1 MSAFKKSHPIT
12 GYKWSGR
19 GCELC
24 FMTSKPP
31 PFTVINPTTH
41 DEGRGECNN
50 SISTASIQS
59 MNAAVEISFFFI
71 RPNWSYPF
79 AFFSIPPWL
88 CVCLSES
95 SYKNI
100 NDGHER
106 LRKSIFEFTILLVR
120 VPSIWWPIRFP
131 FFK

>member
-41 DEGRGECNN
+41 DEGRGEYSN

-59 MNAAVEISFFFI
+59 MNVAVEISFFFI

-79 AFFSIPPWL
+79 AFFPYPL
-88 CVCLSES
+88 DFVFAFPCLHI
-95 SYKNI
+95 KI
-100 NDGHER
+100 
-106 LRKSIFEFTILLVR
+106 
-120 VPSIWWPIRFP
+120 
-131 FFK
+131 